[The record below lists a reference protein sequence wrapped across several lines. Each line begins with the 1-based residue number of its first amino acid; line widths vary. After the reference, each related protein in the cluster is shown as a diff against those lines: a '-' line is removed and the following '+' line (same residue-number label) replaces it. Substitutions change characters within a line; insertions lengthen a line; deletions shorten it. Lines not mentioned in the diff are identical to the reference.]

1 VEGKRIGKGKA
12 EDTARRREKEE
23 GRGGREGIKLDL
35 RFQTTSAV
43 FDMYSI

>member
-1 VEGKRIGKGKA
+1 VEGKRIGKGRQR
-12 EDTARRREKEE
+12 TQLGEKERR